1 MVRLLAHAAAPV
13 VYQPHVESRC
23 NAVSLSAQI
32 LPESEWRPRA
42 EAHVMRVR
50 DLLAPGFV
58 SAPESERESG
68 RESENKCDSFA
79 SARFR
84 ALDRRHA
91 VFNFLHDYYNV
102 RGVKG
107 ARRLARWSHGPNPVM
122 LAGATEDDL
131 ASGLLSLKG
140 CVPVS
145 GGLRYDAAAQ
155 YTDADA
161 DAATPFVWYRSLL
174 EATERAEPILHCYGT
189 QPPPPPPLQHSPF
202 STLPTLPPL
211 HHYQIP
217 YPRTAP

>member
-174 EATERAEPILHCYGT
+174 EATERAEPILHC
-189 QPPPPPPLQHSPF
+189 
-202 STLPTLPPL
+202 
-211 HHYQIP
+211 
-217 YPRTAP
+217 